1 MHRIPVEKLGDVVI
15 EEEVPSALA
24 GERLDRIVALMADI
38 SRSDAAAT
46 IRADGVAVDGV
57 IARAGKD
64 RLVVGNV
71 VSIDPTKIPMVQ
83 APSADSNVAFR
94 VVYEDAD
101 IIVIDKPA
109 GLIVHPGA
117 GHDEGTLVN
126 GLLARYPEIAD
137 VGEVFRPGIVHRLDQ
152 GTSGLLVVAR
162 TQDSYEGLVAMLSA
176 HLVVRRYRVLVWGHP
191 DSESFTIDA
200 AIGRDPQ
207 DPLRMTVVPS
217 GKDARTHVEIVER
230 FLDPDMSLAMCSLET
245 GRTHQIRV
253 HLRAIGHPV
262 VGDSAYGGMR
272 SGIDLKRPFLHAEL
286 LEFAHPS
293 SGAVLTFEA
302 PLPED
307 LRVFLDARRSTC

>member
-1 MHRIPVEKLGDVVI
+1 MI

-46 IRADGVAVDGV
+46 IKAEGVRVDGAV
-57 IARAGKD
+57 ARAGKE

-71 VSIDPTKIPMVQ
+71 VSIDPSKIPMVQ
-83 APSADSNVAFR
+83 APSADPNVAFR

-137 VGEVFRPGIVHRLDQ
+137 VGETFRPGIVHRLDQ

-162 TQDSYEGLVAMLSA
+162 TQDSYGRLVGMLAA
-176 HLVVRRYRVLVWGHP
+176 HEVVRRYRALLWGLP

-200 AIGRDPQ
+200 PIGRDPQ

-217 GKDARTHVEIVER
+217 GKEARTHVEIIER
-230 FLDPDMSLAMCSLET
+230 FSDPDMAMAMCSLET

-262 VGDSAYGGMR
+262 VGDAVYGGMR
-272 SGIDLKRPFLHAEL
+272 SGIDLKRPFLHAEV
-286 LEFAHPS
+286 LEFEHPS
-293 SGAVLTFEA
+293 TGAVLTFEA
-302 PLPED
+302 PLPDD
-307 LRVFLDARRSTC
+307 LRAFLAGRQGAC